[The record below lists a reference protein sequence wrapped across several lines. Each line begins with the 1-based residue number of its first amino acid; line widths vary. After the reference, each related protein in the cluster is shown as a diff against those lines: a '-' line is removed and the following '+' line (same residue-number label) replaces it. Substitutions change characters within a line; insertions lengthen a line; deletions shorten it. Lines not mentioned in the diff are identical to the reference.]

1 MERAYQLLAP
11 GGIAIIV
18 LPISLLNNPD
28 MVSVK
33 ARELILKYFDIY
45 AIVEFGT
52 KTFGKT
58 GTNTATLFMK
68 KREVNPPE
76 SNHYKNRV
84 DSWFQ
89 NDRTKDM
96 LFEDDNLLK
105 DYCEMRG
112 IDYRKQE
119 YCKKANC
126 IFG

>member
-18 LPISLLNNPD
+18 LPISLLSNPD

-68 KREVNPPE
+68 KREENP
-76 SNHYKNRV
+76 
-84 DSWFQ
+84 
-89 NDRTKDM
+89 
-96 LFEDDNLLK
+96 LK
-105 DYCEMRG
+105 VIIIKIGSIHGFRMIGQRICYLKMIIC
-112 IDYRKQE
+112 
-119 YCKKANC
+119 
-126 IFG
+126 